1 MKAMKIY
8 ADGTTA
14 VIEIANE
21 LEALQQAVGG
31 HIEVVHLPIDGDLLI
46 VDEEG
51 LIKDREPNKVA
62 SLLAQQPIVGDVL
75 IVSENGED
83 FGDVDPQLCIFVA
96 QMQDDIKGKH
106 LFSRTGPVKL
116 KIDAGAFSASK
127 HKELAVRS
135 YFCSEEKALEE
146 LQAMI
151 NVCIHELFDDC
162 HLCLEDLYL
171 YCAAMQNVITSL
183 ETQMDDWQ
191 KKTYKVLCKSSRIST
206 FVCMEGI
213 KK

>member
-1 MKAMKIY
+1 MKAMKIC

-31 HIEVVHLPIDGDLLI
+31 HIEVVHLPTDDDLLI

-51 LIKDREPNKVA
+51 LIKDREPNKLA
-62 SLLAQQPIVGDVL
+62 TLLAQQPIVGDVL
-75 IVSENGED
+75 IVSKNGED
-83 FGDVDPQLCIFVA
+83 FGDVDPQLCIIVA
-96 QMQDDIKGKH
+96 QMQGSIKGKR
-106 LFSRTGPVKL
+106 LFSRTGPVNI
-116 KIDAGAFSASK
+116 KIDDRDFRMSK

-135 YFCSEEKALEE
+135 HFCSEEKALEE

-151 NVCIHELFDDC
+151 NVCIHELFDDRR
-162 HLCLEDLYL
+162 LCREDLYL
-171 YCAAMQNVITSL
+171 YCTAMQNVITSL

-191 KKTYKVLCKSSRIST
+191 KRTYKALCESSKITT
-206 FVCMEGI
+206 FVCKEGEV
-213 KK
+213 